1 MTGTAS
7 RSSPRPLGRRGGPTR
22 LLLPI
27 CLTTALVP
35 LNSTMVAVALPDLA
49 RDLQAGP
56 GGTLSLVISYLVV
69 TAAVQPVAGSLGD
82 RWGRRAP
89 VLGGAAA
96 FGLLSVAAA
105 AAASLPVL
113 VLLRCLQAAAG
124 ATALPN
130 AMALVRETL
139 PEDQRGRALGQVGA
153 AATLAAAAG
162 PPIGGLLTAAAGWPL
177 VFLVNGPLALA
188 AVLAGRHHLP
198 RTAPVRSGRF
208 DVAGALLL
216 LAGLGGGSALL
227 AVRPSGTTL
236 VLGVVAVGSTWLA
249 IIPHELR
256 SPRPVLDPR
265 LFRRRAVSAATVAT
279 AASNLALY
287 VLLLA
292 IPVLLG
298 GAYGEAALGLLLLP
312 LLGAFCLLS
321 VVGGGLSDRV
331 GRRAPAV
338 AGLTLLSAP
347 LLWLAANGDIPGIPF
362 LLVSLG
368 LAGAGLGIAQAPVQ
382 AAALGAVEPARA
394 GMVSGVWSTSRY
406 LGSITGSAVLAA
418 LWQEQPAPRPVFL
431 LAALGAVLSLLAA
444 AFLPGLPRPRTA
456 QPADSTARS
465 ASVDGASSRRWTS
478 WSVVRTT
485 WGGIRRSWAISRKSR
500 PST

>member
-1 MTGTAS
+1 MTGPPAS
-7 RSSPRPLGRRGGPTR
+7 RAVPRLPGPPAERTR

-35 LNSTMVAVALPDLA
+35 LNSTMLAVALPDLA
-49 RDLQAGP
+49 RDLRTGP

-89 VLGGAAA
+89 ILGGAAA

-105 AAASLPVL
+105 AAGSLPVL

-130 AMALVRETL
+130 AVALLREAL
-139 PEDQRGRALGQVGA
+139 PEDRRGRSLGLVGA

-162 PPIGGLLTAAAGWPL
+162 PPLGGLLTAAAGWPL
-177 VFLVNGPLALA
+177 VFLVNGPLAVA
-188 AVLAGRHHLP
+188 AVLAGRRSLP

-208 DVAGALLL
+208 DFAGALLL

-227 AVRPSGTTL
+227 AVRPTGTML
-236 VLGVVAVGSTWLA
+236 LLGVVTVSLTWLA
-249 IIPHELR
+249 LLPLELR

-265 LFRRRAVSAATVAT
+265 LFRRRAVSAATTAT

-292 IPVLLG
+292 LPVLLG
-298 GAYGEAALGLLLLP
+298 GAYGEVALGLLLLP

-331 GRRAPAV
+331 GSRTPAV
-338 AGLTLLSAP
+338 AGLALLAVP
-347 LLWLAANGDIPGIPF
+347 LLWLAALGDVPGIPV
-362 LLVSLG
+362 LVVSLA

-406 LGSITGSAVLAA
+406 LGSITGSALLAA
-418 LWQEQPAPRPVFL
+418 LWQEQPAPQPVFL
-431 LAALGAVLSLLAA
+431 LAAVGAVLSLLAA
-444 AFLPGLPRPRTA
+444 LFLPGRPPGTA
-456 QPADSTARS
+456 QPAESAARNAS
-465 ASVDGASSRRWTS
+465 ADGTSSRRWTS
-478 WSVVRTT
+478 WSVARTT
-485 WGGIRRSWAISRKSR
+485 WGGTRRSRAMSRTSR